1 MATAVPERS
10 LPIAAEQREFSVLV
24 EGQPVPREH
33 QLLSASVTASANHLA
48 TARLVYADGSAAAG
62 DFPLAAGDLFVPGS
76 RVEVRAGSGSAQTSI
91 FSGIVLRIRVRV
103 REQAAPQ
110 LIVDC
115 RHAAGRLASRPRSAN
130 HFDVTDSEWIEQR
143 LADAGLDAEVQA
155 TAVRHAQLVQHAVS
169 DWDFLVARAQANGL
183 VVLTRGAQIALRRP
197 ALQGEPLAQLRFGA
211 TLLDFD
217 AETDARGQAQ
227 AVHARSWSATD
238 QALQEVESA
247 DPEVTAPGNLEGSE
261 LAAAAGVERLD
272 LQHPGW
278 TRDEAQA
285 LADAWTLRARLNQVC
300 GRAKCIG
307 LPQLQPGDVAEL
319 AGVGARFNGRIWVS
333 GVRHELDTVQGFR
346 THLQFGSLDAD
357 EALLQRLAQPRSPA
371 LVAQVAGLQCGVVTD
386 LEDPTGEARV
396 RVRLPLVDAEDDGLW
411 ARVATLDAGDGRGFQ
426 FRPELGDEVLLGFLG
441 NDPRHPVILGMLHS
455 SAKAPPLP
463 LANDNPQKGYVSR
476 SGMRLHFDDDKSILT
491 LSTPSGHSLQLDDE
505 SGALT
510 LQDAHG
516 NRIVLDSGG
525 ITLDSAGALQ
535 LNAGT
540 EAHVEAQTSL
550 SVKATLDLT
559 LEGSASAELKGGA
572 LAKVNA
578 ALVQIN

>member
-1 MATAVPERS
+1 
-10 LPIAAEQREFSVLV
+10 
-24 EGQPVPREH
+24 
-33 QLLSASVTASANHLA
+33 
-48 TARLVYADGSAAAG
+48 
-62 DFPLAAGDLFVPGS
+62 
-76 RVEVRAGSGSAQTSI
+76 
-91 FSGIVLRIRVRV
+91 
-103 REQAAPQ
+103 
-110 LIVDC
+110 
-115 RHAAGRLASRPRSAN
+115 
-130 HFDVTDSEWIEQR
+130 
-143 LADAGLDAEVQA
+143 
-155 TAVRHAQLVQHAVS
+155 
-169 DWDFLVARAQANGL
+169 
-183 VVLTRGAQIALRRP
+183 
-197 ALQGEPLAQLRFGA
+197 
-211 TLLDFD
+211 
-217 AETDARGQAQ
+217 
-227 AVHARSWSATD
+227 
-238 QALQEVESA
+238 
-247 DPEVTAPGNLEGSE
+247 VTAPGNLEGSE

-285 LADAWTLRARLNQVC
+285 LADAWALRARLNQVC

-476 SGMRLHFDDDKSILT
+476 SGMKLHFDDDKSILT

-505 SGALT
+505 AGALT

-559 LEGSASAELKGGA
+559 LEGSASAELKGGT